1 MGKVIY
7 ITGGAGSGKSEF
19 AERLLSDSKKKIYIA
34 TSVIFDDEIREKV
47 SEHQKRRDG
56 EWILIER
63 YKDIVLELEKYKRQG
78 FKILLE
84 CLTNLVSNYMLFES
98 SFDWEKKVSKTE
110 LKSLESTII
119 YQIEGLIQFVRE
131 NGFELV
137 IVSNEIGMGLVPTY
151 PLGRY
156 FRDISGK
163 INQYIASRADEA
175 YLIVSGLDLRLK

>member
-1 MGKVIY
+1 
-7 ITGGAGSGKSEF
+7 
-19 AERLLSDSKKKIYIA
+19 
-34 TSVIFDDEIREKV
+34 
-47 SEHQKRRDG
+47 
-56 EWILIER
+56 
-63 YKDIVLELEKYKRQG
+63 
-78 FKILLE
+78 
-84 CLTNLVSNYMLFES
+84 MLFES